1 MSKSNLHVGCLVRMK
16 PYAELKKLGIKGPE
30 HDVPYLNDVGVVI
43 QITETYVRILWQK
56 LGKDADHY
64 PYILDKIAD

>member
-1 MSKSNLHVGCLVRMK
+1 MSKKDLHIGCLVKLK
-16 PYAELKKLGIKGPE
+16 PFSELKKLGIKGPE
-30 HDVPYLNDVGVVI
+30 QDVPYLNDVGVVI

-56 LGKDADHY
+56 LGREGDHY

>member
-1 MSKSNLHVGCLVRMK
+1 MLFRSQ
-16 PYAELKKLGIKGPE
+16 
-30 HDVPYLNDVGVVI
+30 DVPYLNDVGVVI